1 MWVKRAKK
9 LLPYLDIE
17 DSAEEFL
24 KENSWWYFWESV
36 LIVLNM
42 SETVNKGIKIDDDF
56 LKPLD
61 FEVEIKLDSE
71 LDKEDI
77 S

>member
-1 MWVKRAKK
+1 MDEA
-9 LLPYLDIE
+9 
-17 DSAEEFL
+17 
-24 KENSWWYFWESV
+24 
-36 LIVLNM
+36 
-42 SETVNKGIKIDDDF
+42 VNKGTKADDDF

-61 FEVEIKLDSE
+61 FEVENKLDSE

>member
-1 MWVKRAKK
+1 
-9 LLPYLDIE
+9 
-17 DSAEEFL
+17 
-24 KENSWWYFWESV
+24 
-36 LIVLNM
+36 M
-42 SETVNKGIKIDDDF
+42 SEIVNKGLSDDDDF

>member
-1 MWVKRAKK
+1 
-9 LLPYLDIE
+9 
-17 DSAEEFL
+17 
-24 KENSWWYFWESV
+24 
-36 LIVLNM
+36 M
-42 SETVNKGIKIDDDF
+42 SETISKGTRTEDDF

>member
-1 MWVKRAKK
+1 
-9 LLPYLDIE
+9 
-17 DSAEEFL
+17 
-24 KENSWWYFWESV
+24 
-36 LIVLNM
+36 M
-42 SETVNKGIKIDDDF
+42 SEKVHKGIKADDDF

>member
-1 MWVKRAKK
+1 
-9 LLPYLDIE
+9 
-17 DSAEEFL
+17 
-24 KENSWWYFWESV
+24 
-36 LIVLNM
+36 M
-42 SETVNKGIKIDDDF
+42 SETMNEGTKADDDF

>member
-1 MWVKRAKK
+1 MG
-9 LLPYLDIE
+9 
-17 DSAEEFL
+17 
-24 KENSWWYFWESV
+24 
-36 LIVLNM
+36 
-42 SETVNKGIKIDDDF
+42 ETVNKETKADDDF
-56 LKPLD
+56 LKSLD

>member
-1 MWVKRAKK
+1 MVFGGISFI
-9 LLPYLDIE
+9 LQ
-17 DSAEEFL
+17 
-24 KENSWWYFWESV
+24 
-36 LIVLNM
+36 NM
-42 SETVNKGIKIDDDF
+42 SETVNKGIKADDDF